1 MDKDTTV
8 RANSHA
14 NILNKFKEENADI
27 LIGTQMISK
36 GHDIENVTLVGVLNV
51 DSMLGINEYLATE
64 KAYSNISQVSR
75 KSRKR

>member
-8 RANSHA
+8 KTDSHA

-27 LIGTQMISK
+27 LVGTQMISK
-36 GHDIENVTLVGVLNV
+36 GHDIENVTLVGVLGA
-51 DSMLGINEYLATE
+51 DSMLSMNEYLASE

-75 KSRKR
+75 KSR